1 MQGVKAESR
10 QRKKY
15 SSKVQM
21 PTLIF
26 KRRPPAVQ
34 IQQELSVTAPVAFT
48 LETVWEGKVA
58 ALMEASWAVQK
69 HLRLRR
75 MREGRIKWGG
85 TLMLYIRE
93 MRNLE
98 KKKKKKKRIH
108 GENGLCDRSNQQ
120 ILWLPD
126 PTCDK
131 ADEGSLHRNTLPTVT
146 AFFFFFFFPSR
157 AASRL
162 AQPLPSPACDFHRQ
176 AVYRPLDSLW
186 ETFSFFF
193 HSSEISLRQP
203 HMRKRCLPC
212 I

>member
-1 MQGVKAESR
+1 MQGAKAESR

-15 SSKVQM
+15 SRKVQM

-34 IQQELSVTAPVAFT
+34 IQQELSVRVSGSSRVRAGECMGRKSGGINGGFTGRSEAPP
-48 LETVWEGKVA
+48 A
-58 ALMEASWAVQK
+58 AM
-69 HLRLRR
+69 
-75 MREGRIKWGG
+75 GG

-93 MRNLE
+93 KRNLE
-98 KKKKKKKRIH
+98 RKKKKKERRH
-108 GENGLCDRSNQQ
+108 GENSLCDRSNQQ

-131 ADEGSLHRNTLPTVT
+131 ADEGSLHRSTLPTVT
-146 AFFFFFFFPSR
+146 AFFLFFFPSR

-176 AVYRPLDSLW
+176 AVYRPLDSL
-186 ETFSFFF
+186 
-193 HSSEISLRQP
+193 
-203 HMRKRCLPC
+203 
-212 I
+212 